1 MMKNE
6 VKIYILLVLFT
17 IILLSGMIYLCYQ
30 RIEKQNQILDRMDHL
45 EAYLQGVREKRYSLN
60 DQDVETVLQEL
71 SQIQD
76 RDVW

>member
-1 MMKNE
+1 MKNE

-45 EAYLQGVREKRYSLN
+45 EAYLQGVREKRYALS
-60 DQDVETVLQEL
+60 DADVQTVLQEL

-76 RDVW
+76 RDIW